1 MLFHFHSGFQNKRLS
16 NEIIQTDEIHLHV
29 HPTYRKEQ
37 LNIKMEKKVKFR
49 WPFAYKILYTMVAVA
64 HKLYY
69 RRFTV
74 VGHEKIPLDTPV
86 IFAANHQN
94 ALMDALAVDYAAR
107 RSLAFLARA
116 DIFKKPFI
124 AKLLNML
131 KILPIYRM
139 RDGIEALGNNQEVFD
154 NTVAVLKSNIPL
166 CILPEGNHEGRKRL
180 RPLKKGI
187 FRIAF
192 QAEEENH
199 YKLNLHIVP
208 VGLDF
213 SDYFNAGS
221 DLTVVFGT
229 PIKIADYAA
238 QYHENENKT
247 ITGLSNLLSESMRS
261 IMIHIPE
268 EHYELTYQI
277 SEMYEPNV
285 WNTCNLKRHPYNK
298 LTIKQYIIQKVSEAF
313 KQNPDKASVISN
325 SLRQYNRNLEK
336 SGFDDCLF
344 QQKPA
349 SFFVLLLE
357 TLLIFLLM
365 PLNLYGLILN
375 YIPFKIPLAIAS
387 KIKDR
392 HFKSSVNFVVSLLLF
407 PIYYLVIITLFSL
420 FTEGLLLKLVFGL
433 SLPVTG
439 YFAFYY
445 YQHLKTLWGKQ
456 RFFFFRHT
464 KTSHYNTLQSERN
477 KIIEH
482 IKSTI
487 NS

>member
-1 MLFHFHSGFQNKRLS
+1 
-16 NEIIQTDEIHLHV
+16 
-29 HPTYRKEQ
+29 
-37 LNIKMEKKVKFR
+37 
-49 WPFAYKILYTMVAVA
+49 MVAIA
-64 HKLYY
+64 HKFYY

-74 VGHEKIPLDTPV
+74 VGYEKIPLNVPV

-94 ALMDALAVDYAAR
+94 ALMDALAVDFAAR
-107 RSLAFLARA
+107 RSIAFLARA

-131 KILPIYRM
+131 RILPIYRM

-166 CILPEGNHEGRKRL
+166 CILPEGSHEGIKRL

-192 QAEEENH
+192 QAEEGNQFN
-199 YKLNLHIVP
+199 LNLHIVP

-229 PIKIADYAA
+229 PIKIADYAS
-238 QYHENENKT
+238 QYRENESRT
-247 ITGLSNLLSESMRS
+247 ITGLTNLLSESMRS
-261 IMIHIPE
+261 VMLHIPE
-268 EHYELTYQI
+268 EHYELIYQV

-285 WNTCNLKRHPYNK
+285 WNTSNMKRHPYNK
-298 LTIKQYIIQKVSEAF
+298 LTIKQYIIQKAGEAF
-313 KQNPDKASVISN
+313 KRFPEKAAELGNVLKEYN
-325 SLRQYNRNLEK
+325 NKLLKAGLEDSLLQP
-336 SGFDDCLF
+336 
-344 QQKPA
+344 KPA
-349 SFFVLLLE
+349 SFLGLFFEILLSILLLP
-357 TLLIFLLM
+357 I
-365 PLNLYGLILN
+365 NIYGLVLN
-375 YIPFKIPLAIAS
+375 FIPFKIPLAVAS
-387 KIKDR
+387 KIKDK

-407 PIYYLVIITLFSL
+407 PIYYIILITIFSI
-420 FTEGLLLKLVFGL
+420 FTEGLLPLLVFAI
-433 SLPVTG
+433 SLPLTG

-445 YQHLKTLWGKQ
+445 YQNLKKLRGKL
-456 RFFFFRHT
+456 RLYFYRLT
-464 KTSHYNTLQSERN
+464 KTSEYDTLVSEREN
-477 KIIEH
+477 ITSL

>member
-1 MLFHFHSGFQNKRLS
+1 MFMPRFNLPFKEHSN
-16 NEIIQTDEIHLHV
+16 N
-29 HPTYRKEQ
+29 
-37 LNIKMEKKVKFR
+37 KMEQKVKFR
-49 WPFAYKILYTMVAVA
+49 WPFAYKILYSMVAVA

-74 VGHEKIPLDTPV
+74 VGYEKIPLNVPV

-94 ALMDALAVDYAAR
+94 ALMDALAVDFAAR
-107 RSLAFLARA
+107 RSVAFLARA

-131 KILPIYRM
+131 KILPIYRI

-154 NTVAVLKSNIPL
+154 NTVAVLKSNIPI
-166 CILPEGNHEGRKRL
+166 CILPEGNHEGKKRL

-192 QAEEENH
+192 QAEEGNQ
-199 YKLNLHIVP
+199 YNLNLHIVP

-213 SDYFNAGS
+213 SDYFNAGT

-229 PIKIADYAA
+229 PIKIADYAS
-238 QYHENENKT
+238 QYRENENRT
-247 ITGLSNLLSESMRS
+247 ITGLSTLLSESMRS
-261 IMIHIPE
+261 LMIHIPE
-268 EHYELTYQI
+268 EHYELIYQI

-285 WNTCNLKRHPYNK
+285 WNTCNIKRHPYNK
-298 LTIKQYIIQKVSEAF
+298 LTIKQYIIQKATEAF
-313 KQNPDKASVISN
+313 KHNPEKATELNNALSK
-325 SLRQYNRNLEK
+325 YNYNLEQA
-336 SGFDDCLF
+336 GLDDCLL

-349 SFFVLLLE
+349 RFLLLFVKII
-357 TLLIFLLM
+357 LSIILM
-365 PLNLYGLILN
+365 PINIYGLILN
-375 YIPFKIPLAIAS
+375 YIPFKIPIAVAS
-387 KIKDR
+387 KIKDQ
-392 HFKSSVNFVVSLLLF
+392 HFKSSVNFGVSLLLF
-407 PIYYLVIITLFSL
+407 PIYYIILITIFGL
-420 FTEGLLLKLVFGL
+420 FTKGLLFTVAFGL

-445 YQHLKTLWGKQ
+445 YQHLKMLWKKL
-456 RFFFFRHT
+456 RFFYFRHT
-464 KTSHYNTLQSERN
+464 KTLQYNTLQSERN
-477 KIIEH
+477 TIVDL